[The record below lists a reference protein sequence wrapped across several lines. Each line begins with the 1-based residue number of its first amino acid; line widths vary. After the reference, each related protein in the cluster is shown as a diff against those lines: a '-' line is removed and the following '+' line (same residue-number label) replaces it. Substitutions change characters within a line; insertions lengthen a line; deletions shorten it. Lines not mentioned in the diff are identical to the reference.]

1 MGTFAVSDTFPF
13 AHKQVERVS
22 SGKFE
27 SLSTAVAAVANRT
40 FIFSV
45 DANDDESITALLAY

>member
-1 MGTFAVSDTFPF
+1 L
-13 AHKQVERVS
+13 QR
-22 SGKFE
+22 
-27 SLSTAVAAVANRT
+27 VANKT